1 MMKPHRLGNG
11 AQAGNYYTSDSQR
24 EARPDRRDDYY
35 AKDGGGVWWSSG
47 ETLVRHGAPIDLA
60 SFKDLC
66 AGLDPGTGQPL
77 VRGAG
82 PTHWAG
88 VDFCFTTGKSVSV
101 LWMAGTEEQR
111 ALIEAAHRQAVDEAL
126 RFLIDEQLIAVR
138 SGAGGI
144 NRYVP
149 TDLIVGRFDHHT
161 TREGDPN
168 LHTHCV
174 VMNVAGAPAEA
185 LSGRYRYRHLT
196 IDPDESYRWQLAV
209 GAAFRGA
216 LARELKRHFDVSFR
230 EAGRGQW
237 EIAGIDP
244 ELLSAFS
251 KRSAQIDDYAG
262 PDASTAQREIAA
274 LATRRGKDLVPTGE
288 ELEAR
293 WRNELGE
300 LAVDPWA
307 QALAKD
313 HSRFAGHE
321 PEDDRDRPFDP
332 PEIPGDGF
340 VARAASQLFTHESV
354 IDRKSLLQ
362 ASLELAAL
370 DGQALES
377 VMAELATLERKG
389 VLVAL
394 GSQSRSMRWTTPG
407 IAAAEASMLRAA
419 QRPDERDWIT
429 ADAMEAAFRAAPHLS
444 EEQREAAQELLT
456 RHGVSIVE
464 AGAGTGKTTMASA
477 IVDAARRSG
486 LEVIGLASQWMAAD
500 ELASSTRIAAQSI
513 ARWRHDRA
521 SGTAP
526 PLIAGSLIVVD
537 EAGMVGTRDMAAVLT
552 AAQEAGAKVWLLGD
566 RKQLASVSAGSA
578 LRAVAQVVERSA
590 VMSEVRRQQ
599 VDWQRAATVIM
610 AQGDSETGLRA
621 YAMNDRLE
629 LVSGSDAAQDR
640 VIARWQEQRALHGD
654 DVIIVTARNADAA
667 SLNRKARQ
675 ALRSEGRLGTDLVE
689 LPTIDRSGNVAK
701 LALAVGDRI
710 RFGDTLPQHGIRNG
724 HQATVDGVTR
734 DDAGK
739 IIVSFSHQDGRKLS
753 LPWSTLAREPRFGRK
768 PTAPRIVYGIART
781 AYAVQGRT
789 ASATVFY
796 LASATD
802 AREIYVGLSRHRHDA
817 RIVVERDRLDAL
829 CRQRQ
834 ADPRLPA
841 SAEAV
846 RERLFGEAAR
856 YREKLNVIDYVE
868 DQLGFIRDGMIR
880 KMAER
885 SVTGVSKVM
894 QAARLLRK
902 ALSLLRLDRMP
913 LIWPVLARQP
923 IPTREGSRARASD
936 VVAKVVAHLQRGSA
950 RGKIRE
956 WGIDR

>member
-144 NRYVP
+144 NRYGP

-216 LARELKRHFDVSFR
+216 LARELKRHFDISFR

-262 PDASTAQREIAA
+262 PDATTAQREIAA
-274 LATRRGKDLVPTGE
+274 LATRKGKDLVPTGE

-293 WRNELGE
+293 WRNELGT

-307 QALAKD
+307 QALARD

-321 PEDDRDRPFDP
+321 LEDDRDRPYDA

-340 VARAASQLFTHESV
+340 VARAASRLFIHESV

-377 VMAELATLERKG
+377 VMTELATLERDG

-394 GSQSRSMRWTTPG
+394 GSQPRSMCWTTPG

-419 QRPDERDWIT
+419 QRPDERDWII
-429 ADAMEAAFRAAPHLS
+429 ADAMEAALRAAPHLS
-444 EEQREAAQELLT
+444 DEQREAAQELLT

-486 LEVIGLASQWMAAD
+486 LDVIGLAPSWVAAD
-500 ELASSTRIAAQSI
+500 ELARSSGITAQSI

-526 PLIAGSLIVVD
+526 PLDAASLITVD

-578 LRAVAQVVERSA
+578 LRAVGQVVERSA

-629 LVSGSDAAQDR
+629 LISGSESAQDR
-640 VIARWQEQRALHGD
+640 VIARWQEQRALHGN

-675 ALRSEGRLGTDLVE
+675 ALRIEGQLGPDLVE
-689 LPTIDRSGNVAK
+689 LPTIDRSGKAAK
-701 LALAVGDRI
+701 LALAVGDRV
-710 RFGDTLPQHGIRNG
+710 RFGETLLQHGIRNG

-734 DDAGK
+734 DHAGK

-753 LPWSTLAREPRFGRK
+753 LPWNSLAREPRFGRK
-768 PTAPRIVYGIART
+768 PTAPRIVYGIAGT
-781 AYAVQGRT
+781 AYAAQGRT
-789 ASATVFY
+789 ASAAILY
-796 LASATD
+796 IASATD

-817 RIVVERDRLDAL
+817 CIVVERDRLDAL

-846 RERLFGEAAR
+846 RENLFGEAAR
-856 YREKLNVIDYVE
+856 YREKSNVIDYVE
-868 DQLGFIRDGMIR
+868 DERSFIRDGVIR
-880 KMAER
+880 QGAER
-885 SVTGVSKVM
+885 SVTGASKVM
-894 QAARLLRK
+894 KAARLLRV

-913 LIWPVLARQP
+913 LIWPVLAWQFMLN
-923 IPTREGSRARASD
+923 REGSRARASD
-936 VVAKVVAHLQRGSA
+936 VVAQVVAHLQRGSA

>member
-11 AQAGNYYTSDSQR
+11 AQAGNYYTSDSRR

-35 AKDGGGVWWSSG
+35 AKDGGGIWWSSG
-47 ETLVRHGAPIDLA
+47 ETLVRHGAAIDLA

-66 AGLDPGTGQPL
+66 AGVDPSTGQPL

-82 PTHWAG
+82 STHWAG
-88 VDFCFTTGKSVSV
+88 VDCCFTSGKSVSV
-101 LWMAGTEEQR
+101 LWMAGSEEQR

-144 NRYVP
+144 DRHVP

-185 LSGRYRYRHLT
+185 LSGRYRFRHLT

-209 GAAFRGA
+209 GSVFRGA
-216 LARELKRHFDVSFR
+216 LARELKRRFDVSFR
-230 EAGRGQW
+230 EAGQGQW

-244 ELLSAFS
+244 DLLSAFS

-262 PDASTAQREIAA
+262 PDATTAQREIAA
-274 LATRRGKDLVPTGE
+274 LATRKGKDLVPTGE

-293 WRNELGE
+293 WCDE
-300 LAVDPWA
+300 LATLAIDPWA

-313 HSRFAGHE
+313 HSRFADHE
-321 PEDDRDRPFDP
+321 PDVDRDRPFDP
-332 PEIPGDGF
+332 PEIPADGF

-362 ASLELAAL
+362 TSLELAAL

-377 VMAELATLERKG
+377 VMAELATLEREG

-394 GSQSRSMRWTTPG
+394 GSQPRSMRWTTPG
-407 IAAAEASMLRAA
+407 IAAAEAAMLRAA

-500 ELASSTRIAAQSI
+500 EFASSTGIAAQSI

-521 SGTAP
+521 SGSAP
-526 PLIAGSLIVVD
+526 PMNDASLIIVD

-610 AQGDSETGLRA
+610 ARGDSETGLRA

-629 LVSGSDAAQDR
+629 LISGSDAAQDR
-640 VIARWQEQRALHGD
+640 VIARWQEQRSLHGD
-654 DVIIVTARNADAA
+654 DVIIVTARNADAS
-667 SLNRKARQ
+667 SLNRKARR
-675 ALRSEGRLGTDLVE
+675 ALRSEGKLGPDLVE
-689 LPTIDRSGNVAK
+689 LPTIDRSGKAAK

-710 RFGDTLPQHGIRNG
+710 RFGETLPQHGIRNG
-724 HQATVDGVTR
+724 HQATIESVTR
-734 DDAGK
+734 DDAGQ
-739 IIVSFSHQDGRKLS
+739 IIISFSHQDGRKLS
-753 LPWSTLAREPRFGRK
+753 LPWSSLAREPRFRRK
-768 PTAPRIVYGIART
+768 PTAPRIVSGIAGT

-789 ASATVFY
+789 ASATIFY
-796 LASATD
+796 LANATD

-834 ADPRLPA
+834 ADSRLPA
-841 SAEAV
+841 STEAV
-846 RERLFGEAAR
+846 REKLFGEAAR
-856 YREKLNVIDYVE
+856 YREKSNVIDFVE
-868 DQLGFIRDGMIR
+868 DQPSFIRDGVIR
-880 KMAER
+880 QMAER
-885 SVTGVSKVM
+885 LDMGTSRATR
-894 QAARLLRK
+894 AARRLLEVV
-902 ALSLLRLDRMP
+902 SWLRLDRLS
-913 LIWPVLARQP
+913 LIWPALARQLMLNHKE
-923 IPTREGSRARASD
+923 IRTTTDDLVSSI
-936 VVAKVVAHLQRGSA
+936 KAHL
-950 RGKIRE
+950 GKVPSRE
-956 WGIDR
+956 KLRERGIDR

>member
-11 AQAGNYYTSDSQR
+11 AQAGNYYTSDSKR

-66 AGLDPGTGQPL
+66 AGVDPGTGQPL

-88 VDFCFTTGKSVSV
+88 VDYCFTTGKSVSV
-101 LWMAGTEEQR
+101 LWMAGSKEQR

-144 NRYVP
+144 NRHIP
-149 TDLIVGRFDHHT
+149 ADLIVGRFDHHT

-174 VMNVAGAPAEA
+174 VMNVARAPAEA
-185 LSGRYRYRHLT
+185 FSGRYRYRHLT

-209 GAAFRGA
+209 GAVFRGA

-230 EAGRGQW
+230 EAGQGQW

-262 PDASTAQREIAA
+262 PDATTAQREIAA
-274 LATRRGKDLVPTGE
+274 LATRKGKDLVPTGE

-293 WRNELGE
+293 WRDELSA

-307 QALAKD
+307 QALVKD
-313 HSRFAGHE
+313 HGRFADHE
-321 PEDDRDRPFDP
+321 PDVDRDQRFDP
-332 PEIPGDGF
+332 PEIPFDGF
-340 VARAASQLFTHESV
+340 VARAASRLFAHESV

-362 ASLELAAL
+362 ASMELAAL
-370 DGQALES
+370 DGQALEA
-377 VMAELATLERKG
+377 VMAELATLEREG

-394 GSQSRSMRWTTPG
+394 GSQPRSMRWTTAG
-407 IAAAEASMLRAA
+407 IAAAEAAMLRAA

-444 EEQREAAQELLT
+444 DEQREAAHELLT

-500 ELASSTRIAAQSI
+500 ELASSTGIVAQSI

-521 SGTAP
+521 SETAP
-526 PLIAGSLIVVD
+526 PLNAGSLIIVD

-629 LVSGSDAAQDR
+629 LISGSNAAQDR

-675 ALRSEGRLGTDLVE
+675 TLRSEGKLGPDLVE
-689 LPTIDRSGNVAK
+689 LPTIDRSGKATK

-710 RFGDTLPQHGIRNG
+710 RFGETLPQHGIRNG

-753 LPWSTLAREPRFGRK
+753 LHWSSLAREPRFGRK
-768 PTAPRIVYGIART
+768 PTAPRMVYGIAGT
-781 AYAVQGRT
+781 AYAAQGRT
-789 ASATVFY
+789 ASAATLY

-841 SAEAV
+841 STEAV
-846 RERLFGEAAR
+846 REKLFGEAAR
-856 YREKLNVIDYVE
+856 YRDKSNVIDYVE
-868 DQLGFIRDGMIR
+868 DRSGFVRDGVIR
-880 KMAER
+880 QAAER
-885 SVTGVSKVM
+885 SGFDGSRVRT
-894 QAARLLRK
+894 AARLLRK
-902 ALSLLRLDRMP
+902 ALSWLRLDRP
-913 LIWPVLARQP
+913 LLTWP
-923 IPTREGSRARASD
+923 
-936 VVAKVVAHLQRGSA
+936 VVAKKLILNREEHRTSA
-950 RGKIRE
+950 NDLVGRVMANLGRQPSRRRIHE
-956 WGIDR
+956 QGIDR